1 MSLAGLPGDY
11 PKMSMRRRPQS
22 KRRRLLKELVYRYGD
37 SNPGPVAEKRSRRPR
52 WSPVASVFLG
62 FWHGPLG
69 RFRSERPLSCA
80 KFQESFKCIPHR
92 QGRPAAI
99 HRCPKKGNM
108 PTRITLTDRLAER
121 IAVLAAEAGQPV
133 DAFVERVLQGL
144 VDADIEI
151 RDGIPVFRM
160 PPDAPV
166 LTSADV
172 DRLLHRDL
180 HQ

>member
-1 MSLAGLPGDY
+1 
-11 PKMSMRRRPQS
+11 
-22 KRRRLLKELVYRYGD
+22 
-37 SNPGPVAEKRSRRPR
+37 
-52 WSPVASVFLG
+52 
-62 FWHGPLG
+62 
-69 RFRSERPLSCA
+69 
-80 KFQESFKCIPHR
+80 
-92 QGRPAAI
+92 
-99 HRCPKKGNM
+99 M
-108 PTRITLTDRLAER
+108 PTSITLNDRLAKR
-121 IAVLAAEAGQPV
+121 VAVLAAEAGQPV

-172 DRLLHRDL
+172 DRLLHSDR

>member
-1 MSLAGLPGDY
+1 MVSGCVGFVGVFALTFGPSLVG
-11 PKMSMRRRPQS
+11 M
-22 KRRRLLKELVYRYGD
+22 
-37 SNPGPVAEKRSRRPR
+37 VAFVRKVSTI
-52 WSPVASVFLG
+52 
-62 FWHGPLG
+62 
-69 RFRSERPLSCA
+69 
-80 KFQESFKCIPHR
+80 FQV
-92 QGRPAAI
+92 RPASTGAAGRAI
-99 HRCPKKGNM
+99 LQVSKKGNM
-108 PTRITLTDRLAER
+108 PTSITLNDRLAER

-133 DAFVERVLQGL
+133 DVFVERVLQGL

-172 DRLLHRDL
+172 DRLLHRNL

>member
-1 MSLAGLPGDY
+1 MVSGCVGFVGLFAPTFGPRRSLKAGFVR
-11 PKMSMRRRPQS
+11 K
-22 KRRRLLKELVYRYGD
+22 V
-37 SNPGPVAEKRSRRPR
+37 SRI
-52 WSPVASVFLG
+52 
-62 FWHGPLG
+62 
-69 RFRSERPLSCA
+69 
-80 KFQESFKCIPHR
+80 FQV
-92 QGRPAAI
+92 RPASTGAARRAI
-99 HRCPKKGNM
+99 LRVSKKGNM
-108 PTRITLTDRLAER
+108 PTSITLNDRLVEKV
-121 IAVLAAEAGQPV
+121 AVLAAEAGQPV

-172 DRLLHRDL
+172 DRLLHSDL